1 MTTATFNWPKQSETY
16 CEGFDDNGQWLPE
29 MAYGAIHDSGCIV
42 QLGQIGPFVE
52 RLLNRFVKQGV
63 LVKYRGYWDT
73 TLTFAGMG
81 PLKTIWATPD
91 YVAQL
96 PGFDAGRSAA

>member
-1 MTTATFNWPKQSETY
+1 MQTSFNLPKQSDRYT
-16 CEGFDDNGQWLPE
+16 EGFDDNGHWLPE
-29 MAYGAIHDSGCIV
+29 MAYDVLHDRGVIV

-52 RLLNRFVKQGV
+52 RLLNRFVRQGG
-63 LVKYRGYWDT
+63 LVKYRGHWDT

-96 PGFDAGRSAA
+96 PGFDAQTAA